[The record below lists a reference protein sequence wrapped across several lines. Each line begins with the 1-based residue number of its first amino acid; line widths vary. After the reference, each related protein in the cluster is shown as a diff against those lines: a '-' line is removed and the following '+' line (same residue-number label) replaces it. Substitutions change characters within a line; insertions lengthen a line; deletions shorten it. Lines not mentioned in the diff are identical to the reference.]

1 MNVGKRILSVAS
13 FFAVL
18 SSLTGCSHPVT
29 RLTRPDITDLAFWIT
44 QQTNSEE
51 MEERGCTYLPGWSGA
66 SEYLDPRYKAVE
78 KDGMATAPDVH
89 VTYLLTGYP
98 DVLDDTSVT
107 RIEITDPEIRVYGL
121 HIGAVTDQIRHQM
134 DGVAESLSFQLI
146 DGESAAIALI
156 QNCTFIFSDS
166 AITISAPVS
175 NQQNVQF

>member
-1 MNVGKRILSVAS
+1 MNARKRILSVAS

-18 SSLTGCSHPVT
+18 GSLTGCGDSAT
-29 RLTRPDITDLAFWIT
+29 RLTRPDNTDLAFWIT

-66 SEYLDPRYKAVE
+66 SQYLDPRYKAVE
-78 KDGMATAPDVH
+78 KEGMAMAPDVH

-121 HIGAVTDQIRHQM
+121 TLHSVTDQIRHRM
-134 DGVAESLSFQLI
+134 DGVAKSLSFRQI
-146 DGESAAIALI
+146 NGESAAVALI
-156 QNCTFIFSDS
+156 QNCTFIFSSS

-175 NQQNVQF
+175 NKQSVQF